1 MGDPKKTRKKYSTP
15 SHPWRKDRLEKEKEL
30 TKAYGLKNKKEIYK
44 ADSLLR
50 RTKSQLK
57 KLSSKRTEQAA
68 KEKEQILTK
77 LKKIDLINDTSS
89 IDSVLGLEVKNL
101 MDRRLQA
108 IVLKKGLANSPKQA
122 RQFITHAHIMVGDKK
137 VTSPCYIV
145 PLSEEGQIGFS
156 PSSSLSKDDHPER
169 IIKKDNIKKEL
180 EKTKKK
186 TASKPVDQD
195 LDMPEIPQPSKEVVI
210 SEEDALE
217 IEKAVSK
224 EE

>member
-57 KLSSKRTEQAA
+57 KLASKNSGQAE
-68 KEKEQILTK
+68 KEKDQILTK
-77 LKKIDLINDTSS
+77 LKKINLITDTSS
-89 IDSVLGLEVKNL
+89 IDSVLGLEVKNV
-101 MDRRLQA
+101 MDRRLQSV
-108 IVLKKGLANSPKQA
+108 VLRRGLANSSKQA

-145 PLSEEGQIGFS
+145 TLAEEAHVTFS
-156 PSSSLSKDDHPER
+156 PSSTLSKEDHPER

-186 TASKPVDQD
+186 VAPIDKD
-195 LDMPEIPQPSKEVVI
+195 LDMPEIPEPTKEAVI
-210 SEEDALE
+210 SDEDALE